1 MNIREIKT
9 EILNAITDFL
19 PNSTVSFDFADT
31 IEAESGAV
39 IKDISFTYVNDFEIH
54 EQITATFSVLLIAKG
69 DDTLFTMIN
78 ELSEINGNEGDK
90 YVRWY
95 VVEHID
101 LLGSDDANKYAQVF
115 INCNVSNQDQE

>member
-1 MNIREIKT
+1 MQ
-9 EILNAITDFL
+9 L

-39 IKDISFTYVNDFEIH
+39 IKDISFTYVNDLEIH

-78 ELSEINGNEGDK
+78 DLSEINGNEGDT

-115 INCNVSNQDQE
+115 INCNVSNQE

>member
-9 EILNAITDFL
+9 ERLNAITDFL

>member
-95 VVEHID
+95 VVERID

-115 INCNVSNQDQE
+115 INCNVSNQG

>member
-39 IKDISFTYVNDFEIH
+39 IKDISFTYVNDLEIH

-69 DDTLFTMIN
+69 DGFRRCKQICT
-78 ELSEINGNEGDK
+78 G
-90 YVRWY
+90 V
-95 VVEHID
+95 H
-101 LLGSDDANKYAQVF
+101 
-115 INCNVSNQDQE
+115 

>member
-9 EILNAITDFL
+9 VILNAITDFL

-39 IKDISFTYVNDFEIH
+39 IKDISFTYVNDLEIH

-78 ELSEINGNEGDK
+78 DFSM
-90 YVRWY
+90 VCCRT
-95 VVEHID
+95 H
-101 LLGSDDANKYAQVF
+101 
-115 INCNVSNQDQE
+115 

>member
-19 PNSTVSFDFADT
+19 PNSAVSFDFADT

-39 IKDISFTYVNDFEIH
+39 IKDISFTYVNDLEIH

-78 ELSEINGNEGDK
+78 DLSEINGNEGDT

-95 VVEHID
+95 VVERID

-115 INCNVSNQDQE
+115 INCNVSNQE

>member
-95 VVEHID
+95 VVERID

>member
-19 PNSTVSFDFADT
+19 PNSSVSFDFADT

-78 ELSEINGNEGDK
+78 DLSEINGNEGDT

-115 INCNVSNQDQE
+115 INCNVSNQE

>member
-19 PNSTVSFDFADT
+19 PNSSVSFDFADT

-39 IKDISFTYVNDFEIH
+39 IKDISFTYVNDLEIH
-54 EQITATFSVLLIAKG
+54 EQITATFCVLLIAKG

-78 ELSEINGNEGDK
+78 DLSEINGSEGDT

-115 INCNVSNQDQE
+115 ISCNVSNQE

>member
-78 ELSEINGNEGDK
+78 DLSEINGNEGDT

-115 INCNVSNQDQE
+115 INCNVSNQE